1 MFPACAVPPSTA
13 TGIWYSGIMLAS
25 GARGPGFNSRNPP
38 IMIGPTATGG
48 SVIRYSVAHRQ
59 EYNFFWQNY
68 KKMINFFFGCLQKT
82 WNLLIFLLFI
92 FGCLDV
98 IRVQDLDQVSFECT
112 GDEKRKQREL
122 RREDWQRQQN
132 ETVSPCYLRK
142 QSLVYQID
150 LSCCEHLKYLNQP
163 LPSVPPQGTELSN
176 RCCKHSL

>member
-1 MFPACAVPPSTA
+1 VWYRNRGAVGKREKQKKSWWPVSRYKMSDTPQMASV

-48 SVIRYSVAHRQ
+48 SVIRYSAAHRQ

-122 RREDWQRQQN
+122 RRED
-132 ETVSPCYLRK
+132 
-142 QSLVYQID
+142 
-150 LSCCEHLKYLNQP
+150 
-163 LPSVPPQGTELSN
+163 
-176 RCCKHSL
+176 